1 MLAWISLKIDFI
13 GNNVSVSL
21 SAANDANFSKNYGKF
36 VKIREIRGQEFYFR
50 KSPTNL

>member
-21 SAANDANFSKNYGKF
+21 SAANDANFAENYGNSRKF
-36 VKIREIRGQEFYFR
+36 VKFAARNFISERV
-50 KSPTNL
+50 